1 MTVKGEYEEQL
12 LIAAINFFLQ
22 QMVLLLLRSL
32 LQLTFITLLL

>member
-1 MTVKGEYEEQL
+1 MTVKSEYEEQL